1 MLVVSSD
8 DEEVMEESVGEEG
21 GGREFFLG
29 VSMRK
34 YVLVPTLNTQVAN

>member
-8 DEEVMEESVGEEG
+8 DEEVMEEE